1 MEATE
6 TPVFRLRAGFQPE
19 SYWSDEY
26 VRAALPV
33 LASYG
38 WLARPATPDD
48 EAAAVAVLDGL
59 NDLSLDLTDVSPFGL
74 LWALR
79 ARGVVSGVAGLDRQ
93 LADWRRWEETDH
105 VGEPLDFLPNLIPA

>member
-1 MEATE
+1 VSATE
-6 TPVFRLRAGFQPE
+6 KPVFRFRDDFDPE

-26 VRAALPV
+26 VRAGLPV
-33 LASYG
+33 LESYG

-59 NDLSLDLTDVSPFGL
+59 DGLSLDLTDVFPFGL

-79 ARGVVSGVAGLDRQ
+79 ARGVLIDVAGLDRQ
-93 LADWRRWEETDH
+93 LTDWRQWEETDH
-105 VGEPLDFLPNLIPA
+105 VGEPLDFLPDLIPA